1 MPDMDITAAIA
12 AFNAQAEAQGW
23 DQFCDASLSYGHGDF
38 AAVLALWKT
47 HARGRTLPARA
58 DMSARALKTYL
69 PHIALKERV
78 QENPSRYRWRLT
90 GTRVAQ
96 IIGERTGK
104 FTDEDAPP
112 QLVARWNASC
122 DLVLSAC
129 TPLRFVGRVLANNK
143 DYLSSDLLFM
153 PLADAQGAPRF
164 VMGFG
169 HYSADGSWREVVRDM
184 RLADVARA

>member
-1 MPDMDITAAIA
+1 MSGMDIAAAVA
-12 AFNAQAEAQGW
+12 AFNAQAQAQGW
-23 DQFCDASLSYGHGDF
+23 EQVCDPSLSFEHPDF
-38 AAVLALWKT
+38 AAVLALWKS
-47 HARGRTLPARA
+47 HAQGRALPART
-58 DMSARALKTYL
+58 DMSARLLKIYL

-96 IIGERTGK
+96 IIGERAGK
-104 FTDEDAPP
+104 FADEDAPP
-112 QLVARWNASC
+112 QLVARWCASC
-122 DLVLSAC
+122 DLILAAC

-169 HYSADGSWREVVRDM
+169 HYSANRSWRKTAPDQGFAETP
-184 RLADVARA
+184 AP

>member
-1 MPDMDITAAIA
+1 MDIGAAIT
-12 AFNAQAEAQGW
+12 AFNAQAEAEGW
-23 DQFCDASLSYGHGDF
+23 EQFCDPGSCHERF
-38 AAVLALWKT
+38 ADMLVLWKT
-47 HARGRTLPARA
+47 QARGRALPARS
-58 DMSARALKTYL
+58 DMSARVLKTYL
-69 PHIALKERV
+69 PHIGLKERV

-104 FTDEDAPP
+104 YTDEDAPP

-122 DLVLSAC
+122 DLILAAG

-153 PLADAQGAPRF
+153 PLADDHGVPRF

-169 HYSADGSWREVVRDM
+169 HYSADRPWRQVVKDM
-184 RLADVARA
+184 RFAEAQLPG

>member
-1 MPDMDITAAIA
+1 MDIGAAIA

-23 DQFCDASLSYGHGDF
+23 EQLCDPGLSYEHRDF

-47 HARGRTLPARA
+47 QARDGALPLRT
-58 DMSARALKTYL
+58 DMSARLLKTYL

-96 IIGERTGK
+96 IIGERTGT
-104 FTDEDAPP
+104 FTDEGAPP
-112 QLVARWNASC
+112 KLSARWNASC
-122 DLVLSAC
+122 DLILAAR
-129 TPLRFVGRVLANNK
+129 TPLRFIGRVLANNK

-153 PLADAQGAPRF
+153 PLADAAGLPRF

-169 HYSADGSWREVVRDM
+169 HYSADRPWRHVVRDL
-184 RLADVARA
+184 RLAETQS

>member
-1 MPDMDITAAIA
+1 MEIAAAIA
-12 AFNAQAEAQGW
+12 AFNAQAEAEGW
-23 DQFCDASLSYGHGDF
+23 EQFCDPSLSYEHRDF
-38 AAVLALWKT
+38 AAVLALWQA
-47 HARGRTLPARA
+47 HARGRALPARA
-58 DMSARALKTYL
+58 DMSARVLKTYL

-112 QLVARWNASC
+112 KLAARWNASS
-122 DLVLSAC
+122 DLILAGC
-129 TPLRFVGRVLANNK
+129 TPLRFIGRVLANNK

-153 PLADAQGAPRF
+153 PLADVEGAPRF

-169 HYSADGSWREVVRDM
+169 RYSADRPWRQVVRDM
-184 RLADVARA
+184 RLAETQSWNA